1 VNWDEE
7 TDGLTSTGG
16 KVGAGLAPD
25 KETEL
30 RIRARLEEKWAL
42 EKKMAE
48 ENRKSSRR
56 KKKAI
61 V

>member
-1 VNWDEE
+1 VRWDEE
-7 TDGLTSTGG
+7 IDGLTSTGG

-30 RIRARLEEKWAL
+30 RIRAQLDEKLAL
-42 EKKMAE
+42 EKKMSE
-48 ENRKSSRR
+48 ESRKSSRR